1 MADAPQPVSI
11 QPAKKFNTKSPIFIG
26 ICIVVVIAI
35 VIIIYFIYTKSAEST
50 KSSSNTPN
58 KLSDKA
64 PPTLPKLNIKL
75 ATNDFEINNLINK
88 INKSG

>member
-11 QPAKKFNTKSPIFIG
+11 QPTKKFNTKSPIFIG

-64 PPTLPKLNIKL
+64 PTLPKLNIKL
-75 ATNDFEINNLINK
+75 ATNDFEINTLINK

>member
-1 MADAPQPVSI
+1 MSDNPQAIIPPV
-11 QPAKKFNTKSPIFIG
+11 KKINTKSPIFIG

-35 VIIIYFIYTKSAEST
+35 MVVLYFVYTSST
-50 KSSSNTPN
+50 KQSDQSDQSN
-58 KLSDKA
+58 KLADKA
-64 PPTLPKLNIKL
+64 PLPKLKIKL